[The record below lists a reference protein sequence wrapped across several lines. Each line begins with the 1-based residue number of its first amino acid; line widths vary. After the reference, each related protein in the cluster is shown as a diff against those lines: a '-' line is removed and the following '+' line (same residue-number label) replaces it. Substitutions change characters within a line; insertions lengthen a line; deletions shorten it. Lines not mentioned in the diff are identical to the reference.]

1 MLQLPLI
8 YPWLQSR
15 DLIEIDLLQIISVS
29 TLYNAFVTPSFLR
42 ELQFSHTLTSKDRLR
57 LQTVTIGEKVG
68 SGFKLGR
75 RVGSRV
81 ESSMIEDLRTE
92 IQMQSRKFSQSSRS
106 DMT

>member
-15 DLIEIDLLQIISVS
+15 DLIEIDLLRIISVS
-29 TLYNAFVTPSFLR
+29 TFYNAYVTPSFPR
-42 ELQFSHTLTSKDRLR
+42 ELQFSHTLTSRDRLG

-68 SGFKLGR
+68 SRIKLRR

-81 ESSMIEDLRTE
+81 KSSMIEDLRTE

-106 DMT
+106 DIT